1 MKKLILIDN
10 NARKYVV
17 KDPQRFYDHL
27 IECHTKNKIIEHSV
41 HEENG
46 FYFTVT
52 EDLFKKVEDFF
63 IKQVKQIIQKEHE
76 KIKFKRQKKILWALT
91 KELKLNIK

>member
-1 MKKLILIDN
+1 MANLILSDN
-10 NARKYVV
+10 NSRKYIV

-27 IECHTKNKIIEHSV
+27 IEYHTTNKIADNSV

-52 EDLFKKVEDFF
+52 EDLFNKVENF
-63 IKQVKQIIQKEHE
+63 VLNY
-76 KIKFKRQKKILWALT
+76 KI
-91 KELKLNIK
+91 

>member
-1 MKKLILIDN
+1 MANLILSDN
-10 NARKYVV
+10 NSRKYIV

-27 IECHTKNKIIEHSV
+27 IEYHTTNKIADNSV

-52 EDLFKKVEDFF
+52 EDLFKKVENF
-63 IKQVKQIIQKEHE
+63 VLNY
-76 KIKFKRQKKILWALT
+76 KI
-91 KELKLNIK
+91 

>member
-1 MKKLILIDN
+1 MANLILSDN
-10 NARKYVV
+10 NSRKYIV

-27 IECHTKNKIIEHSV
+27 IEYHTTNKIADNSV

-52 EDLFKKVEDFF
+52 EDLFNKVDNF
-63 IKQVKQIIQKEHE
+63 VLNY
-76 KIKFKRQKKILWALT
+76 KI
-91 KELKLNIK
+91 